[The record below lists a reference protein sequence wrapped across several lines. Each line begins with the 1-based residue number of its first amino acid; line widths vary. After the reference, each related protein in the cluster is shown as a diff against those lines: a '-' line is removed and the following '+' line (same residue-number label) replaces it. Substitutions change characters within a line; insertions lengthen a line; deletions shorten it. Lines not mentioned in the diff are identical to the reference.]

1 MILFIVFSLFL
12 SPHHSVS
19 GTQILSKSKLEKCE
33 KVSDSAT
40 LNCSTKI
47 VLNMAVPGES
57 SGGEASIVAEIV
69 EVEENSSTNMRT
81 PRIPPVIT
89 VNKTAAY
96 ALYQLTY
103 IRDVAYK
110 PEEFYVQTRKCEPDA
125 GADVVQKCER
135 LRDEDGHIVEHT
147 ERRVPSSCGNFF
159 DKMLK
164 GKANTAHCLRFPGD
178 WFHVFGIGQ
187 RSVGFSIRI
196 EVKTE
201 SKLMD
206 VIVGPENRTVT
217 SNDNFLRANLVGD
230 YVGYTSIPSFEEHY
244 LVIPRQGGPGQPQ
257 NLGMNFSMW
266 MLLERVRFTL
276 DGLECN
282 KMGVG
287 YEAFNGQPDFCSSPF
302 WSCLHNQLW
311 NFWEA
316 DMNRISRNQ
325 SPLYVIQ
332 GRFERI
338 NQHPNPGSHSFS
350 IGITEVLNTNL
361 LVELSADDIE
371 YVYQSD
377 LNHYLKL
384 NAVKVLNK
392 AANVTRSDQ
401 LHESSCDYSALL
413 RSPGKILS
421 ITVQTFEAL
430 TQFGTAT
437 ITTKNIGEVE
447 ASYSLTFDCSTGVS
461 QMEEQFYIMK
471 PKEVTTR
478 SFKLYL
484 TTDQAAKYMCAAILK
499 DSGFSE
505 VDRAECQFTTTATII
520 DNGSQVLFFRVLRK
534 EVIRSSSVSGVF
546 RREAAFLHRQD
557 GLESSKSGRTQPLPK
572 WDSAVVVGIAAS
584 ATLGFFPSLTL
595 EFRLRRG
602 AVKGKPRCEAAVSDV
617 FSFHS
622 VYFYVDGAS
631 FLQYDEPEIPFQPPK
646 TSINGFFES
655 IESLWRNFWNGLADF
670 ITGKTCRKK
679 CSGFFDFSCHIQ
691 YICMSWIV
699 IFGLLLA
706 IFPAV
711 VVLLWLL
718 HQKGLFDP
726 LYDWWEDHVWA
737 DEQRHGDMWK
747 HGFDAE
753 VSGIHLKKHHKQE
766 GRHHKHDTQKKR
778 RSVHNEN
785 RHNHSERDTDYHYY
799 LHHVHKDKH
808 KHGRTKGTSIM
819 QQIYLDKGQDGHVG
833 HRRRRKER
841 EAIDGLSKVA
851 RYSDENPQ
859 GHHRNKH
866 ELFEERHSK
875 LNAKQRE

>member
-110 PEEFYVQTRKCEPDA
+110 PEEFYIQTRKCEPDA

-147 ERRVPSSCGNFF
+147 EPTCCPCGDQRRVPSSCGNFF

-201 SKLMD
+201 SKLTD
-206 VIVGPENRTVT
+206 VIVDPENRTVT

-350 IGITEVLNTNL
+350 IGISEVLNTNL

-371 YVYQSD
+371 YVYQ
-377 LNHYLKL
+377 
-384 NAVKVLNK
+384 
-392 AANVTRSDQ
+392 
-401 LHESSCDYSALL
+401 

-437 ITTKNIGEVE
+437 ITSKNIGEVE

-471 PKEVTTR
+471 PKEVTNR

-520 DNGSQVLFFRVLRK
+520 DNGSQ
-534 EVIRSSSVSGVF
+534 
-546 RREAAFLHRQD
+546 
-557 GLESSKSGRTQPLPK
+557 
-572 WDSAVVVGIAAS
+572 
-584 ATLGFFPSLTL
+584 
-595 EFRLRRG
+595 
-602 AVKGKPRCEAAVSDV
+602 
-617 FSFHS
+617 
-622 VYFYVDGAS
+622 
-631 FLQYDEPEIPFQPPK
+631 IPFQPPK

-699 IFGLLLA
+699 MFGLLLA

-737 DEQRHGDMWK
+737 DEQRHGDTWK

-753 VSGIHLKKHHKQE
+753 VSGIHVKKHHKQE

>member
-110 PEEFYVQTRKCEPDA
+110 PEEFYIQTRKCEPDA

-147 ERRVPSSCGNFF
+147 EPTCCPCGDQRRVPSSCGNFF

-201 SKLMD
+201 SKLTD
-206 VIVGPENRTVT
+206 VIVDPENRTVT

-350 IGITEVLNTNL
+350 IGISEVLNTNL

-371 YVYQSD
+371 YVYQ
-377 LNHYLKL
+377 
-384 NAVKVLNK
+384 
-392 AANVTRSDQ
+392 
-401 LHESSCDYSALL
+401 

-437 ITTKNIGEVE
+437 ITSKNIGEVE

-461 QMEEQFYIMK
+461 QMEFYIMK
-471 PKEVTTR
+471 PKEVTNR

-520 DNGSQVLFFRVLRK
+520 DNGSQ
-534 EVIRSSSVSGVF
+534 
-546 RREAAFLHRQD
+546 
-557 GLESSKSGRTQPLPK
+557 
-572 WDSAVVVGIAAS
+572 
-584 ATLGFFPSLTL
+584 
-595 EFRLRRG
+595 
-602 AVKGKPRCEAAVSDV
+602 
-617 FSFHS
+617 
-622 VYFYVDGAS
+622 
-631 FLQYDEPEIPFQPPK
+631 IPFQPPK

-699 IFGLLLA
+699 MFGLLLA

-737 DEQRHGDMWK
+737 DEQRHGDTWK

-753 VSGIHLKKHHKQE
+753 VSGIHVKKHHKQE